1 MSKWSSKTEGPEYD
15 ADLMILPHGG
25 LCERGDT
32 VSGSTVRSKFGE
44 RFVDGELLR
53 TVPP

>member
-1 MSKWSSKTEGPEYD
+1 MLKWSSKTEGPEYD
-15 ADLMILPHGG
+15 ADLILPHGG
-25 LCERGDT
+25 PCERGDT

-53 TVPP
+53 TVLP